1 MFKLLVL
8 ILIVMNLAVQ
18 VDGQNSYTVVYRQLN
33 YVDSN
38 GRNPTSELK
47 GALFIMNDSMT
58 VYRLSRKEKELMT
71 KFDLSCSDAHHGTIN
86 HLKGGYYY
94 DIVHLKDEDL
104 YIKVPTD
111 TTKWI
116 IDSNNSV
123 TILNIKCFA
132 AKSAE
137 AVVWFAP
144 SMPLKAGPMNYFG
157 LPGLVLAVYNN
168 RFHFVYLAKKILTT
182 IPEIVASKQTSIV
195 TLEQFRELQK
205 KRVFIKDNQLEIRK
219 FQSY

>member
-1 MFKLLVL
+1 MFKLSVL
-8 ILIVMNLAVQ
+8 ILIVMNLALQ
-18 VDGQNSYTVVYRQLN
+18 VDGQRRYTVIYRQLN
-33 YVDSN
+33 NVDSN
-38 GRNPTSELK
+38 GKNPTSELK
-47 GALFIMNDSMT
+47 GALYVMNDSMT
-58 VYRLSRKEKELMT
+58 VYRLSRKEKELMR
-71 KFDLSCSDAHHGTIN
+71 KFDLSSSDAHHGIIS

-94 DIVHLKDEDL
+94 DIVHLKDEYL

-116 IDSNNSV
+116 IDSNNSIN
-123 TILNIKCFA
+123 ILNIKCFA

-137 AVVWFAP
+137 TVVWFAP

-168 RFHFVYLAKKILTT
+168 RFHFVYLARKIEPQ
-182 IPEIVASKQTSIV
+182 IPEIVNTKQTPIV
-195 TLEQFRELQK
+195 SLEEFREMQK
-205 KRVFIKDNQLEIRK
+205 KRVNIKDNQLEIRK